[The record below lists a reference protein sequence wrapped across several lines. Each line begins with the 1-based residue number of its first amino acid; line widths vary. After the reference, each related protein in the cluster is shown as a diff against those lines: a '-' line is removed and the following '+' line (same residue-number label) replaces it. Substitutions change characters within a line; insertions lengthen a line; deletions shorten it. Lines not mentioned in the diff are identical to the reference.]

1 MEQTKDQFNK
11 LKVGDK
17 INVEYICHGNKTKY
31 LVRVVKL
38 INDSFAGSAIEII
51 PKIPFDSNIPH
62 YYLTLYGKL
71 ISIYSIK

>member
-11 LKVGDK
+11 LKVGDI

-51 PKIPFDSNIPH
+51 PKIPFI
-62 YYLTLYGKL
+62 TIWCVCIGKRGWGVL
-71 ISIYSIK
+71 PS